1 MRKVEDTKGVI
12 RSRKSK
18 KDRQYNGQKKEDKR
32 TNNIL
37 QSTTQKTIDWIEQ
50 HELHK
55 QIRMNSGIM
64 DG

>member
-1 MRKVEDTKGVI
+1 MA
-12 RSRKSK
+12 
-18 KDRQYNGQKKEDKR
+18 KEDKS

-50 HELHK
+50 HKPHK
-55 QIRMNSGIM
+55 KIRMNSGLM

>member
-37 QSTTQKTIDWIEQ
+37 QGIH
-50 HELHK
+50 HELLLCNTK
-55 QIRMNSGIM
+55 
-64 DG
+64 